1 MNWKRIL
8 SIVALAVIL
17 FLAAFFAWK
26 IGQKRGYSSGFSAG
40 VESVKA
46 DTVTKIDTHYV
57 DRPVPVEV
65 KPSGQEMYP
74 VGTLAQLKKVIDSL
88 SAVKPDTT
96 FIEIPIP
103 TETKLYADSTYRLQI
118 SGVQPRL
125 DWIETYAR
133 TEIVNHYFPQLPSV
147 TVTPAVKVFITPV
160 GIDAAAMLR
169 VTKWWTG
176 GWRFDGGAGYGIHLG
191 EGIQQ
196 PGWYAE
202 IGFGY
207 DIIRH

>member
-1 MNWKRIL
+1 MSKTERIL
-8 SIVALAVIL
+8 SLIALAVIL
-17 FLAAFFAWK
+17 FLAVFFAWK
-26 IGQKRGYSSGFSAG
+26 IGRNRGYHKGFTAG

-46 DTVTKIDTHYV
+46 DTVTRVDTHYV
-57 DRPVPVEV
+57 DRPVPVVEYRDTGRLV
-65 KPSGQEMYP
+65 YVQ
-74 VGTLAQLKKVIDSL
+74 VTDTTNIH
-88 SAVKPDTT
+88 DTT
-96 FIEIPIP
+96 FIVLP
-103 TETKLYADSTYRLQI
+103 TTVRQYADSTYRLQI

-147 TVTPAVKVFITPV
+147 TVTPAVKVFITPA

-169 VTKWWTG
+169 VTKWWNH
-176 GWRFDGGAGYGIHLG
+176 WRFDGGAGYGIHLG

>member
-1 MNWKRIL
+1 MSKTERIL
-8 SIVALAVIL
+8 SLVALAVIL

-26 IGQKRGYSSGFSAG
+26 IGQNRGYHKGFTAG

-46 DTVTKIDTHYV
+46 DTVTRVDTHYV
-57 DRPVPVEV
+57 DRPVPVVEYRDTGRLV
-65 KPSGQEMYP
+65 YVQ
-74 VGTLAQLKKVIDSL
+74 VTDTTNIH
-88 SAVKPDTT
+88 DTT
-96 FIEIPIP
+96 FIVLP
-103 TETKLYADSTYRLQI
+103 TTVRQYADSTYRLQI

-147 TVTPAVKVFITPV
+147 TVTPAVKVFITPA